1 MQSSFPLAAK
11 VAKIIGMVLIL
22 GVFLDYLVL
31 FISPGPGF
39 LDIDW
44 RVGTYA
50 QMIDRGIV
58 PLIGIGFILIGDWIP
73 NPIEAFENNI
83 GKIILFILAILLGFI
98 FLFLTPFTF
107 LDIGRQR
114 DTTLQRISQE
124 ALQAEA
130 QIDPRLQAEV
140 ERQRTLINSW
150 LRDDQQLN
158 QAIAAGLFP
167 REQVS
172 LLEKFK
178 QNPESIEE
186 YLETESGKA
195 RSKFQTEIRTR
206 KSNAENQTKNNA
218 LSGQIRN
225 CLRSLLIAG
234 GYAIVGAIGLREI
247 IGLSRS
253 TWYSL
258 HRLLNT
264 THQAATRDD
273 DMVVFNQGNDRMG
286 VNLSSHSFN

>member
-1 MQSSFPLAAK
+1 MRSSMQSSFPLAAK

-167 REQVS
+167 KEQVS
-172 LLEKFK
+172 
-178 QNPESIEE
+178 
-186 YLETESGKA
+186 
-195 RSKFQTEIRTR
+195 
-206 KSNAENQTKNNA
+206 
-218 LSGQIRN
+218 
-225 CLRSLLIAG
+225 
-234 GYAIVGAIGLREI
+234 
-247 IGLSRS
+247 
-253 TWYSL
+253 
-258 HRLLNT
+258 
-264 THQAATRDD
+264 
-273 DMVVFNQGNDRMG
+273 
-286 VNLSSHSFN
+286 